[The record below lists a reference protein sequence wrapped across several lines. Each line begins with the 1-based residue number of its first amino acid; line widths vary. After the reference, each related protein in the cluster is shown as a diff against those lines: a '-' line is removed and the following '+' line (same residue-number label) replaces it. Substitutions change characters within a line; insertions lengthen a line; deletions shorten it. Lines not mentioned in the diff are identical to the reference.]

1 MTPRLTTEMLVRAS
15 ILAAERRGIYAS
27 ILRHGD
33 NRAGA
38 LFVELD
44 VAPGQAALLVRRT
57 NFEGCYEW
65 DRLTG
70 EGLVS
75 TQDVSERLAREVER
89 DPDCWV
95 ISVQDNQGRNIFL
108 LDETSDV

>member
-1 MTPRLTTEMLVRAS
+1 MTSRLTTEMFVKAS
-15 ILAAERRGIYAS
+15 IRAAEKRGIYAT

-33 NRAGA
+33 DRAGA

-57 NFEGCYEW
+57 SFEGGYEW

-70 EGLVS
+70 DELVS
-75 TQDVSERLAREVER
+75 SQDVSERLAREVER

-108 LDETSDV
+108 LDETTDI

>member
-1 MTPRLTTEMLVRAS
+1 MTPRLTTEMLGRAS

-75 TQDVSERLAREVER
+75 AQDVSERLAREVER